1 MSSAD
6 IEEVADAKSKSGCD
20 VTKICYD
27 DSKHAAHLSAHR
39 ESYVAAV
46 NSFLVNCLKKG
57 EGESDATA
65 TEGKKERKEK
75 DS

>member
-46 NSFLVNCLKKG
+46 NSFLVNCLKRG
-57 EGESDATA
+57 EEESDAT
-65 TEGKKERKEK
+65 TEGKKDRKEK